1 MLGLNQYINPIHFEI
16 IEPLKKWKILSLKDL
31 KEETKTGKSDASIY
45 KIIKRLEGHQV
56 IDSFID
62 SWSKEKHI
70 YLDQNAREYFDID
83 KHDLIPRDRR
93 YHDAITVKLLR
104 TMLKEGYI
112 KKAMLDDEIKKKL
125 TAHDHIPDGT
135 ITIRKDEKD
144 YLIAIEMELN
154 QKNKVRIQD
163 YFNYYRRSNIFSNAL
178 YIFNRHSIYNTY
190 KDQLDL
196 IEDNKNKILLMYL
209 KDLRLDNINLADAII
224 YHDGKEKCFSD
235 LFQRGLPISG
245 ERYSSACPERF
256 NSFNSSYLTS

>member
-1 MLGLNQYINPIHFEI
+1 MLDLHQYINPIHFEI
-16 IEPLKKWKILSLKDL
+16 LEPLKKWKILSLKDL
-31 KEETKTGKSDASIY
+31 KLDTDTGKSDASIY

-104 TMLKEGYI
+104 TMLKEEYI

-154 QKNKVRIQD
+154 QKNKKRIQD
-163 YFNYYRRSNIFSNAL
+163 YFNYYRRSNLFGNVL
-178 YIFNRHSIYNTY
+178 YIFNRHSIYKTY

-209 KDLRLDNINLADAII
+209 KDLRLDNIELESAVI
-224 YHDGKEKCFSD
+224 YHEGREKRFEELFSKNGPIKGKQYSND
-235 LFQRGLPISG
+235 DPQRI
-245 ERYSSACPERF
+245 
-256 NSFNSSYLTS
+256 NSFLEDYLTI